1 MLRTNEIFTRMTAQ
15 EFEQF
20 VMKLFTESINSD
32 NNILFQHNE
41 IIKTSEGNYQ
51 IDGTIRFEV
60 MGVKYLTLVECKMYK
75 SPISRE
81 KVQILFDKLRAT
93 GAQKGIL
100 VSTSYFQSGAIEYA
114 STHGIALVQ
123 IIDGKLTYQVR
134 SKDSVKI
141 SYPLNLPKYTAIV
154 QYKINKST
162 MGYSDAIITNYLYEF
177 ITSIP

>member
-1 MLRTNEIFTRMTAQ
+1 MLRTNEIFTDMTAQ

-20 VMKLFTESINSD
+20 VMKLFTESISSD
-32 NNILFQHNE
+32 NNIQFQHNE
-41 IIKTSEGNYQ
+41 IIRTSEGSYQ

-75 SPISRE
+75 NPISRE
-81 KVQILFDKLRAT
+81 KVQILFDKLRAA

-114 STHGIALVQ
+114 SSHGIALVQ

-134 SKDSVKI
+134 SKDPVEI
-141 SYPLNLPKYTAIV
+141 SYPLNLPKYTAIA

-162 MGYSDAIITNYLYEF
+162 KGYLDVIRTNYLYEF
-177 ITSIP
+177 ITSIS